1 MPAGDISRPGLG
13 ISEEDEEILVGSVS
27 IVFHL
32 AATIQSL
39 RDALQYNVI
48 EMVKLCCK
56 MKKLQVLHMVK
67 PKKGKG
73 VQERIED
80 LRNILMHND
89 IHIHVC
95 LSET

>member
-1 MPAGDISRPGLG
+1 
-13 ISEEDEEILVGSVS
+13 
-27 IVFHL
+27 
-32 AATIQSL
+32 
-39 RDALQYNVI
+39 
-48 EMVKLCCK
+48 MVKLCCK

-95 LSET
+95 LSVHGVHLHMDRIAGDIAVLLALL